1 MAIGRNFNLLQYCM
15 SNCFAARS
23 KMQPATNS
31 DVGAV
36 PPGPALVYMPVPTK
50 PVNYDRYKHRQSI
63 GLGITHI
70 VISILCVV
78 FNSVCIA
85 VTEPYRQGNALGF
98 VGHGFW
104 CGIMVGK
111 HTI

>member
-1 MAIGRNFNLLQYCM
+1 
-15 SNCFAARS
+15 
-23 KMQPATNS
+23 MQPATNS
-31 DVGAV
+31 DVGVV
-36 PPGPALVYMPVPTK
+36 PPGPALVYMPVPTR
-50 PVNYDRYKHRQSI
+50 PTTYERYKHKQSI

-70 VISILCVV
+70 IISILCVV

-85 VTEPYRQGNALGF
+85 VTEPYRQGNAFGF

-111 HTI
+111 HTM